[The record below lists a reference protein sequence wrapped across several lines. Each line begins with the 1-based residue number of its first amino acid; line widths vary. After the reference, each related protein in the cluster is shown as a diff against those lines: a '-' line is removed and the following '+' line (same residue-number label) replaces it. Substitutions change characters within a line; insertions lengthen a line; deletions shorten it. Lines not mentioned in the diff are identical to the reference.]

1 MHLQGIS
8 LPGLDRAALNA
19 FLDADLE
26 FRHLLLGWLQWNDE
40 ERLYNDFHV
49 KSNL

>member
-26 FRHLLLGWLQWNDE
+26 LRHLLLGWLKWHYW
-40 ERLYNDFHV
+40 ERFNNKFN
-49 KSNL
+49 SM